1 MFTHHIKLALQL
13 TAALGLSAIGL
24 SAHAANP
31 IGCQAKGALYI
42 LENGKQTLLAVTPG
56 AGTTAAASNQ
66 GHAGFQTDATG
77 KFTLSY
83 PTTPLTPT
91 QTYYFRM
98 EVHNSQF
105 LAYGIS
111 GLYGNTFK
119 TMAQPVTGQVLC
131 DGPTPS
137 QAAGVNLG
145 AVLPPPA
152 AVKDCADP
160 SINVGQLCAQ
170 WFKFSPSY
178 HAAPG
183 YEAALRTSYASV
195 PDCKNPYLPNDP
207 PSNLVPSTTASGPTS
222 GCMRRFWVN
231 RMAAPNPASKWI
243 PILNLSSWQIAPT
256 TQNLVVGEQLAN

>member
-1 MFTHHIKLALQL
+1 MALQF

-31 IGCQAKGALYI
+31 SAAKPRARCASLKTA
-42 LENGKQTLLAVTPG
+42 NTPPLAVTPG

-66 GHAGFQTDATG
+66 GHAGFKTDAAG

-98 EVHNSQF
+98 EVHNSHF

-131 DGPTPS
+131 GGPTPS

-145 AVLPPPA
+145 AIVSPPA
-152 AVKDCADP
+152 SIKDCADP

-183 YEAALRTSYASV
+183 YEAALRTSYMQA

-207 PSNLVPSTTASGPTS
+207 PSNLVPNTTASGPSS

-231 RMAAPNPASKWI
+231 CMAAPNPASKWI

-256 TQNLVVGEQLAN
+256 TQNLVVGLQLAN

>member
-1 MFTHHIKLALQL
+1 MSTKHLKLALQL

-31 IGCQAKGALYI
+31 MGCQAKGALYI

-66 GHAGFQTDATG
+66 GHAGFKTDAAG

-145 AVLPPPA
+145 AAIAQTIPLCDGVNA
-152 AVKDCADP
+152 GVKC
-160 SINVGQLCAQ
+160 N
-170 WFKFSPSY
+170 WFTIFEPNYYPNTYQNSY
-178 HAAPG
+178 HATN
-183 YEAALRTSYASV
+183 AAQY
-195 PDCKNPYLPNDP
+195 NPPIP
-207 PSNLVPSTTASGPTS
+207 RCTQPAPSTAPATTINTGHLAPR
-222 GCMRRFWVN
+222 CMRKFTFVRPGPV
-231 RMAAPNPASKWI
+231 SY
-243 PILNLSSWQIAPT
+243 SDQIANGTAIELFPP
-256 TQNLVVGEQLAN
+256 N